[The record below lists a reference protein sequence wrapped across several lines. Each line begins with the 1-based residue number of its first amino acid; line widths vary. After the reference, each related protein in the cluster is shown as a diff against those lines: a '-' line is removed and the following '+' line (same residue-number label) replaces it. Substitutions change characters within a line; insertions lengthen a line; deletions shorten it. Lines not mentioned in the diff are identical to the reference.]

1 MSIQMTNQT
10 EAPELDLP
18 PEEDEDEDVIRA
30 PEIPVGI
37 VLARILIVS
46 AMSFSAA
53 LAIFC
58 VVGAIWIIA
67 GLAVLSTLFFLF
79 LMFAIERLAER

>member
-1 MSIQMTNQT
+1 MTQET
-10 EAPELDLP
+10 EAQVDSPAAGLQPQDDEQAAQPEMPL
-18 PEEDEDEDVIRA
+18 
-30 PEIPVGI
+30 GI
-37 VLARILIVS
+37 VLARIVIVS

-58 VVGAIWIIA
+58 AVGAIWAIA
-67 GLAVLSTLFFLF
+67 ALATLSTFFFLF

>member
-1 MSIQMTNQT
+1 MDPI
-10 EAPELDLP
+10 P
-18 PEEDEDEDVIRA
+18 PHDAGDDDESVLTS
-30 PEIPVGI
+30 EIPIGI

-58 VVGAIWIIA
+58 AVGAIWLIA
-67 GLAVLSTLFFLF
+67 GLAALSTLFFLF
-79 LMFAIERLAER
+79 LMFAVERVAER